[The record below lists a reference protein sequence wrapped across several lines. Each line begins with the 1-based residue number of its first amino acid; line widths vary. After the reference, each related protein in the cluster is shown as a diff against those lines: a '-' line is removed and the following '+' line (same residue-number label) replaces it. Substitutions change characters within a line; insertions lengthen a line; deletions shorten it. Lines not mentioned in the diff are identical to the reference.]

1 MTILQI
7 LVAARWIHFTALF
20 ALFGCPL
27 SFLLTRGSGAA
38 EAERIFRATNRL
50 LQIAAMMAALSGV
63 SWIAALIANMAGSF
77 TDAATRD
84 TLDAFF
90 FETQF
95 GPVVIARLILL
106 AAGLLAIALPR
117 RIRFGA
123 WLAISAGLIIDQA
136 WLGHAANGG
145 DSPFGAAMIVIYA
158 AHVLAGAAWVGGL
171 PVLCFLLAR
180 RDSARGPCDIVMIL
194 SRYSVLATGAVTLII
209 ASGIANALFRVQG
222 HFARLVATDYGE
234 ILLVK
239 VLLVGIMLA
248 LAIYNRFIA
257 LPRLET
263 APQTPDFAGL
273 FRSIGVELALG
284 VLVIGAAALLGVTPP
299 PA

>member
-1 MTILQI
+1 
-7 LVAARWIHFTALF
+7 
-20 ALFGCPL
+20 
-27 SFLLTRGSGAA
+27 
-38 EAERIFRATNRL
+38 
-50 LQIAAMMAALSGV
+50 MMAALSGV

-106 AAGLLAIALPR
+106 AAACSPSRCRGVSALAP
-117 RIRFGA
+117 GSP
-123 WLAISAGLIIDQA
+123 SARASSSIKPGSA
-136 WLGHAANGG
+136 TPPNGG